1 MNRARQKSESSNEKK
16 TKSKRGSELKIMT
29 PNQLL
34 TRLPILLAQ
43 KKARNNSEK
52 LNNEIRQII
61 HSLYS
66 SKNMSKTVYN
76 HFMIIIRSKKKQNNI
91 FSKFVYILYMGKYKI

>member
-1 MNRARQKSESSNEKK
+1 
-16 TKSKRGSELKIMT
+16 MT

-43 KKARNNSEK
+43 KKARNKKARNNSEK

-91 FSKFVYILYMGKYKI
+91 FSKFVYILYIGKYKI